1 MKKVLR
7 VGGYARVSHEE
18 QKKFGYSIAAQ
29 TERIADWCEKNNHQ
43 LVKLYTDEGFTAGNM
58 KRPQLQEMLGDLHN
72 LDIIVFTRLDRLSR
86 NVFEA
91 NKMLALFLKNDVEL
105 KSIDENDI
113 DTTDADGLFN
123 FQLRVSLAERELA
136 KGSERIRAVF
146 DYKIK
151 NGQPITGKVPRGY
164 KIAEV
169 EGVKR
174 LVKNEEESAWVAE
187 VFEHFFIHQSI
198 RATMQFLNEKH
209 GFSYG
214 YQVYN
219 RILKNEIYYGT
230 YSGNP
235 NFCEPYITKADFEKA
250 QELIAR
256 NIRVRN
262 ANHVFLFTGML
273 TCKECGRTLVGA
285 SRYDSRYNRRY
296 FYYRCAHRYIA
307 HRCNNDRYIKE
318 AVVEEHLRENVNRL
332 VADYVA
338 EIKNVKSTAGDRKT
352 IKAAKDIKAEMD
364 NLNYIFMKKRI
375 TATEYDRLYEKLE
388 SDLKSLMDSAP
399 APRDVKALEAFLS
412 SGWESLYDKMSRE
425 NRRALWRS
433 VIKSIDAE
441 PDKINEVEFI

>member
-174 LVKNEEESAWVAE
+174 LVKNESESAWVAE

-219 RILKNEIYYGT
+219 RILKNEIYYGK
-230 YSGNP
+230 YGENP
-235 NFCEPYITKADFEKA
+235 NFCEPYITKAQFEKA
-250 QELIAR
+250 QELISR
-256 NIRVRN
+256 NIRVRQ
-262 ANHVFLFTGML
+262 ANHIFLFTGML
-273 TCKECGRTLVGA
+273 VCKECGRTLVGA
-285 SRYDSRYNRRY
+285 SRYDPRYDRRY

-307 HRCNNDRYIKE
+307 HRCGNDKYIKE
-318 AVVEEHLRENVNRL
+318 AVIEKLLLENAGRFLEEYMSEVRNLR
-332 VADYVA
+332 
-338 EIKNVKSTAGDRKT
+338 STAGDRKS
-352 IKAAKDIKAEMD
+352 ARAMKDIKAEMD

-375 TATEYDRLYEKLE
+375 SAMEYDRLYEKLE
-388 SDLKSLMDSAP
+388 QDLKELEETAP
-399 APRDVKALEAFLS
+399 VPRDTKALEAFMS
-412 SGWESLYDKMSRE
+412 SGWENLYDIMTRE
-425 NRRALWRS
+425 KRRALWRS
-433 VIKSIDAE
+433 MIKSIDAE
-441 PDKINEVEFI
+441 PDKINKVEFV